1 MDKKQTPKASPGLFV
16 QDQAPIYSEQP
27 VRSLP
32 GLLRKRAVVQPTEF
46 CLILEKGQVARTLPS
61 GVHTVG
67 WSVLDPGQSYRSV
80 GRLRRDA
87 FSLPLRFYRLGD
99 DTNEPLDAFSEA
111 TVVVT
116 DPVTFYKFAVAG
128 RQQLTSRHLGG
139 VVSAAVQVI
148 LDRLAARTEF
158 GPSALKSD
166 PAKGEELTRQVADNL
181 EGHLRERGLRMQKVN
196 PLLFRPSRDTEALM
210 EEALT
215 LQSELVSAAREDRT
229 KFREKVELF
238 ASRALEIELA
248 SSSEV
253 DALRAAASAPAE
265 DPAGIF
271 TDFVQKCVEKLTGQ
285 AADRARRLPVGGQKA
300 LAVATPYRVSLAWL
314 DALLG
319 WIVLGAIIAAIAV
332 APPVLLFFRDKID
345 LDPRLFVGGAY
356 GGIVGVIT
364 IAQFCRWTVQRWEQ
378 WRRKQREQETSE
390 PAWFQRWLSMDA
402 ARVDETIRHQIASEL
417 EQGPVVDLREAA
429 RESHAESKLQDAQAL
444 RRLGEDVRYLAQLVR
459 SAEYA
464 SSALRLTSRE
474 ALQRGARLVG
484 FEEESLRLTR
494 IVAAQAK
501 ELRVKVETAAAAPVD
516 VGKVS
521 DASDAL
527 RRHFSNRTVMI
538 AGGLPRALSA
548 KPQST

>member
-1 MDKKQTPKASPGLFV
+1 MDKKQTPKASPGLVV

-32 GLLRKRAVVQPTEF
+32 GLLRKHAVVQPTEF
-46 CLILEKGQVARTLPS
+46 CLVLEKGQVERTLSP

-67 WSVLDPGQSYRSV
+67 WSVLDTGQSYRSV

-116 DPVTFYKFAVAG
+116 DPITFYKFAAAG
-128 RQQLTSRHLGG
+128 RPHLTSRQLGG
-139 VVSAAVQVI
+139 AVSAAVQVI
-148 LDRLAARTEF
+148 LDRLAAWPQF

-166 PAKGEELTRQVADNL
+166 PAKGEELTNLVADNL
-181 EGHLRERGLRMQKVN
+181 GGHLREKGLRLQKVN
-196 PLLFRPSRDTEALM
+196 PLLFRPSRETEALV

-215 LQSELVSAAREDRT
+215 LQSELASAAREDRT

-253 DALRAAASAPAE
+253 DVLRAAAGGSSD
-265 DPAGIF
+265 DPAGILV
-271 TDFVQKCVEKLTGQ
+271 DFVQNCVGRLTGQ
-285 AADRARRLPVGGQKA
+285 AADRARRLPVGRPPSTAAG
-300 LAVATPYRVSLAWL
+300 PYRVSLAWL

-319 WIVLGAIIAAIAV
+319 WIVLGAVIAAVLV
-332 APPVLLFFRDKID
+332 APPVLLMFKDRID

-356 GGIVGVIT
+356 GALVGVIT
-364 IAQFCRWTVQRWEQ
+364 IAQFCRWAVQRWEQ

-390 PAWFQRWLSMDA
+390 PTWFERWLSTDA

-429 RESHAESKLQDAQAL
+429 RASHAESKTQDAQAL

-464 SSALRLTSRE
+464 SSALRLNSRD
-474 ALQRGARLVG
+474 ALQRGARLVS
-484 FEEESLRLTR
+484 FEEESLRLAR
-494 IVAAQAK
+494 ILTAQAK
-501 ELRVKVETAAAAPVD
+501 DLRTKAQTDAAALAD
-516 VGKVS
+516 VSKVS

-538 AGGLPRALSA
+538 AGGLTPALSA
-548 KPQST
+548 KPQNT